1 MKKRFLECGKIVA
14 THGLRGEVKV
24 LPWCDGPEALVPI
37 KTFYLDGG
45 NTPKRAERCRIQKN
59 MVLLKLEGVDT
70 PEAAQALRG
79 RVLWLDREED
89 TLEEGQYYLQDLMGL
104 SVKDA
109 DTGEVY
115 GTLRDVTETGAN
127 DVYHVAF
134 PDGRVQLIPAIPQ
147 VIVEIDIDGGKMLIR
162 PLEGL
167 FV

>member
-89 TLEEGQYYLQDLMGL
+89 TLEEGQYYIQDLIGL
-104 SVKDA
+104 SVEDA
-109 DTGEVY
+109 ETGERY

-134 PDGRVQLIPAIPQ
+134 PDGRVQLVPAIPQ
-147 VIVEIDIDGGKMLIR
+147 VIAKIDIDGGKMLIR

>member
-89 TLEEGQYYLQDLMGL
+89 TLEEGQYYIQDLIGL
-104 SVKDA
+104 TDRKSV
-109 DTGEVY
+109 V
-115 GTLRDVTETGAN
+115 
-127 DVYHVAF
+127 
-134 PDGRVQLIPAIPQ
+134 
-147 VIVEIDIDGGKMLIR
+147 
-162 PLEGL
+162 
-167 FV
+167 

>member
-89 TLEEGQYYLQDLMGL
+89 TLEEGQYYIQDLIGL
-104 SVKDA
+104 TVEDA

>member
-1 MKKRFLECGKIVA
+1 MKKRFLECGKIVS

-24 LPWCDGPEALVPI
+24 LPWCDGPEALLPI
-37 KTFYLDGG
+37 GTFYLDGG
-45 NTPKRAERCRIQKN
+45 ATPMKAEKCRVQKN

-89 TLEEGQYYLQDLMGL
+89 TLAEGQYYIQDLIGL
-104 SVKDA
+104 TVEDA
-109 DTGEVY
+109 DSGRVY

-134 PDGRVQLIPAIPQ
+134 PDGTVQLIPAIPQ
-147 VIVEIDIDGGKMLIR
+147 VIAAIDVDGGKMLIR

-167 FV
+167 FL

>member
-89 TLEEGQYYLQDLMGL
+89 TLEEGQYYIQDL
-104 SVKDA
+104 
-109 DTGEVY
+109 TGERY

-134 PDGRVQLIPAIPQ
+134 PDGRVQLVPAIPQ
-147 VIVEIDIDGGKMLIR
+147 VIAKIDIDGGKMLIR

>member
-37 KTFYLDGG
+37 RTFYLDGG
-45 NTPKRAERCRIQKN
+45 ATPKRAEKCRVQKN

-89 TLEEGQYYLQDLMGL
+89 TLAEGQYYIQDLIGL
-104 SVKDA
+104 TVEDA

-115 GTLRDVTETGAN
+115 GTLRDVSETGAN

-147 VIVEIDIDGGKMLIR
+147 VVVGIDVDGGRMTIR

-167 FV
+167 FL

>member
-37 KTFYLDGG
+37 GTFYLDGG

-89 TLEEGQYYLQDLMGL
+89 TLEEGQYYIQDLIGL
-104 SVKDA
+104 SVEDA
-109 DTGEVY
+109 DTGERY
-115 GTLRDVTETGAN
+115 GTLQDVTETGAN

-134 PDGRVQLIPAIPQ
+134 PDGRVQLVPAIPQ
-147 VIVEIDIDGGKMLIR
+147 VIAKIDIDGGKMLIR

>member
-59 MVLLKLEGVDT
+59 TVLLKLEGGDT

-89 TLEEGQYYLQDLMGL
+89 TLEEGQYYIQDLIGL
-104 SVKDA
+104 SVEDA
-109 DTGEVY
+109 DTGERY
-115 GTLRDVTETGAN
+115 GTLQDVTETGAN

-134 PDGRVQLIPAIPQ
+134 PDGRVQLVPAIPQ
-147 VIVEIDIDGGKMLIR
+147 VIAKIDIDGGKMLIR

>member
-89 TLEEGQYYLQDLMGL
+89 TLEEGQYYIQDLIGL
-104 SVKDA
+104 TVEDA
-109 DTGEVY
+109 DTSERY
-115 GTLRDVTETGAN
+115 GILRDVTETGAN

-134 PDGRVQLIPAIPQ
+134 PDGRVQLVPAIPQ
-147 VIVEIDIDGGKMLIR
+147 VIAKIDIDGGKMLIR

>member
-1 MKKRFLECGKIVA
+1 MARFLS
-14 THGLRGEVKV
+14 
-24 LPWCDGPEALVPI
+24 VP
-37 KTFYLDGG
+37 
-45 NTPKRAERCRIQKN
+45 
-59 MVLLKLEGVDT
+59 LE
-70 PEAAQALRG
+70 EAAQALQG

-134 PDGRVQLIPAIPQ
+134 PDGRVQLVPAIPQ
-147 VIVEIDIDGGKMLIR
+147 VVLDIDLEGGVMLIR

-167 FV
+167 FQ